1 MSTAAS
7 CMWRSLWSAVAMAL
21 YFCKISVINIT
32 QTKECVILVVLD
44 AGFENTHL
52 TYSTVLSSF
61 DFMPVIYDF

>member
-1 MSTAAS
+1 
-7 CMWRSLWSAVAMAL
+7 MAL